1 MDAAP
6 RRLPVFSDVHAR
18 LVGEPSDTLIAC
30 HACDYTE
37 ASEGCQTIQM
47 LGHSMRA
54 VAIPK
59 GGELTYRFE
68 VTQEGPA
75 TLFTAMIPTQPYD
88 QGDLRYAVQ
97 VDDAAPVIISLRE
110 PFRSESWKQNVLRG
124 QALKAVPVTL
134 SKGRHTLRLKALDGH
149 IIADQWMIR

>member
-1 MDAAP
+1 MPAIT
-6 RRLPVFSDVHAR
+6 RRLRRVVR
-18 LVGEPSDTLIAC
+18 LSRCWGIRCVLWPFP
-30 HACDYTE
+30 
-37 ASEGCQTIQM
+37 
-47 LGHSMRA
+47 R
-54 VAIPK
+54 

-88 QGDLRYAVQ
+88 QGDLRYTVQ

-110 PFRSESWKQNVLRG
+110 PFRSESWKQSVLRG

-134 SKGRHTLRLKALDGH
+134 SKGGHTLRLKALDGH

>member
-97 VDDAAPVIISLRE
+97 LDDAAPVIISLRGITWSGTE
-110 PFRSESWKQNVLRG
+110 SRSR
-124 QALKAVPVTL
+124 
-134 SKGRHTLRLKALDGH
+134 H
-149 IIADQWMIR
+149 IIERRSYAEAQSPRRPHHR